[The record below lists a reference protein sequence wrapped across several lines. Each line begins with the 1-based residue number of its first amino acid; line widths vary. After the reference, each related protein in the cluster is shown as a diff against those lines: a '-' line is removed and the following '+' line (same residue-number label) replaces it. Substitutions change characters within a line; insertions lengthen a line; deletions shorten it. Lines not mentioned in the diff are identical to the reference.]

1 VSVDFPSPVFVE
13 VCISRVL
20 LGDGAMGTELQRAG
34 LPPGQSGEL
43 WNLEQP
49 GRVEAI
55 HRAYAEAGSDVVL
68 TNTFGANPWVLGRY
82 QLAGSLE
89 AIARSAAELAR
100 RSVPPGVFVLG
111 DIGPTGALPKPLG
124 DATIEQFHDAFLQ
137 QAHALLA
144 GSADGIIVETMSA
157 VEEAV
162 AAVRAAREAG
172 APFVI
177 GSMTFDR
184 TKDGAFR
191 TMMGVRPEFAA
202 RALVEA
208 GADIVGAN
216 CGTNMAVADYVQL
229 AATLCSAVTC
239 PVMIQPNAGRPELA
253 GGQTVYRLSPADF
266 ADAMRGVVKAGARII
281 GGCCGTTPA
290 HIAAVRQML
299 DGLPL
304 HGEPS

>member
-1 VSVDFPSPVFVE
+1 MSVDFPASVFVE
-13 VCISRVL
+13 VCTSRVL

-34 LPPGQSGEL
+34 LTPGRPGEV

-49 GRVEAI
+49 DRVETI
-55 HRAYAEAGSDVVL
+55 HRAYAQAGADFVL

-82 QLAGSLE
+82 DLTGSLE
-89 AIARSAAELAR
+89 AIGRSGAELAR
-100 RSVPPGVFVLG
+100 RAVPPGVFVLG
-111 DIGPTGALPKPLG
+111 DIGPTGALLKPLG
-124 DATIEQFHDAFLQ
+124 DGTIDQFHDAFLQ

-157 VEEAV
+157 IEEAV

-177 GSMTFDR
+177 ASMTFDR
-184 TKDGAFR
+184 VKDGSFR

-216 CGTNMAVADYVQL
+216 CGTNMAIVDYVRL
-229 AATLCSAVTC
+229 TTTLCAAVTC
-239 PVMIQPNAGRPELA
+239 PVMIQPNAGRPELV
-253 GGQTVYRLSPADF
+253 GGQTVYRLSPAEF
-266 ADAMRGVVKAGARII
+266 ADAMRGVVEAGARIV

-290 HIAAVRQML
+290 HLAAVRQML

-304 HGEPS
+304 EA